1 MITFSTID
9 MLIFGGYI
17 AIIIFMGIWVSREKK
32 GHVKDSADYFLA
44 SKSLPWWAIGASL
57 IASNISAEQFVGM
70 QGSGFA
76 MGLAIS
82 TYEWMAAA
90 TLIVVGIFFLPVF
103 LEKQIYTMPQFLE
116 KRFDARVRTSLA
128 VFWLLLYIFVNLS
141 SVLYLG
147 ALNLETILGIPFSA
161 GMIGLAV
168 FALLYSLYGG
178 LKAVAWTDVIQVVFL
193 VIGGLMTTY
202 LAVELVGSGN
212 FWSGLG
218 DLRKEAVNH
227 FTMIFDK
234 GEYMIPDGKGG
245 FDDAY
250 TNLPGLGVL
259 LGGMWIANIGYWGF
273 NQYIT
278 QRALAAKNINE
289 ARNGL
294 LFAGFLKILM
304 PMIVVIP
311 GIAMFVLVT
320 REGGSGEFTAA
331 MTDGTTNLV
340 KSDKAYPVLLNI
352 LPAGIKGLSFA
363 ALTAAIVSSLAS
375 MINSTS
381 TIFTMDIYR
390 NYMNKTASETNL
402 VTTGRIVG
410 VIALILGMII
420 APQLSSFDQVFQFI
434 QDFSGYVTPAVV
446 AIFLMGIFWKRT
458 TANAALAVAVVAIPL
473 SWAFGNIEGLPFL
486 DRMGIV
492 FTILLFLMMGV
503 SVLDKNY
510 DASKAVQINREW
522 LRWGMIVLIICTVTV
537 PIYHGMDLIIES
549 SMIQGIV
556 TLVIVGA
563 LVLSLIRFKNFG
575 GEDIV
580 QYEKMDDKWFKMS
593 GTFVVG
599 SILLAGII
607 AALYAVFW

>member
-1 MITFSTID
+1 MISLSTLD
-9 MLIFGGYI
+9 LVIFGLYI
-17 AIIIFMGIWVSREKK
+17 LIIIFVGIYVSREKK
-32 GHVKDSADYFLA
+32 GHVKDSTDYFLA

-147 ALNLETILGIPFSA
+147 ALNLETILNIPFTT

-178 LKAVAWTDVIQVVFL
+178 LKAVAWTDVIQVIFL
-193 VIGGLMTTY
+193 VIGGLVTTI
-202 LAVELVGSGN
+202 LALELVGNGSVWDGIME
-212 FWSGLG
+212 
-218 DLRKEAVNH
+218 LRDEAPKH

-234 GEYMIPDGKGG
+234 GEAMIPDGQGG

-250 TNLPGLGVL
+250 SLLPGLSVII
-259 LGGMWIANIGYWGF
+259 GGMWIANIGYWGF

-294 LFAGFLKILM
+294 LFAAFLKILM
-304 PMIVVIP
+304 PLIVVVP

-320 REGGSGEFTAA
+320 REGGTGDFTAA
-331 MTDGTTNLV
+331 MTDSTTNLV
-340 KSDKAYPVLLNI
+340 KSDKAYPVLLDI
-352 LPAGIKGLSFA
+352 LPTGLKGLSFA

-375 MINSTS
+375 MINSTA

-390 NYMNKTASETNL
+390 NYINKTASESNL

-410 VIALILGMII
+410 VIALIMGMII
-420 APQLSSFDQVFQFI
+420 APQLTSFDQVFQFI

-446 AIFLMGIFWKRT
+446 SIFLMGIFWKRT
-458 TANAALAVAVVAIPL
+458 TSNAALTVAVVAIPL
-473 SWAFGNIEGLPFL
+473 SWAMGLIPDLPFI
-486 DRMGIV
+486 DRMGVV
-492 FTILLFLMMGV
+492 FAMLLFIMMGV
-503 SVLDKNY
+503 SIMDKHHDY
-510 DASKAVQINREW
+510 SKAVQIDRQW
-522 LRWGMIVLIICTVTV
+522 LRYGMIFLVVITITV
-537 PIYHGMDLIIES
+537 PIYHTLDLFLESTILITAITAIITIA
-549 SMIQGIV
+549 MV
-556 TLVIVGA
+556 V
-563 LVLSLIRFKNFG
+563 SLYNFRVDPSK
-575 GEDIV
+575 EVV
-580 QYEKMDDKWFKMS
+580 QEKMDEKWFKMS
-593 GTFVVG
+593 GTFVAG
-599 SILLAGII
+599 SIIIAGIL
-607 AALYAVFW
+607 AALYSIFW

>member
-1 MITFSTID
+1 MIEFSTVD
-9 MLIFGGYI
+9 LLIFGGYI

-32 GHVKDSADYFLA
+32 GHVKDSKDYFLA

-76 MGLAIS
+76 LGLGIA

-90 TLIVVGIFFLPVF
+90 TLILVGIFFLPVF

-128 VFWLLLYIFVNLS
+128 VFWLLLYTFVNLS

-147 ALNLETILGIPFSA
+147 ALNLETILNIPFTT

-168 FALLYSLYGG
+168 FAVVYSLYGG

-193 VIGGLMTTY
+193 VIGGLLTTY
-202 LAVELVGSGN
+202 LALELVGGGN
-212 FWSGLG
+212 FWTGLS
-218 DLRKEAVNH
+218 DLRKEAADH
-227 FTMIFDK
+227 FIMIFEK
-234 GEYMIPDGKGG
+234 GEVAIPDGSGG
-245 FDDAY
+245 EKDAY
-250 TNLPGLGVL
+250 LDLPGLTVL
-259 LGGMWIANIGYWGF
+259 FGGMWIANIGYWGF

-294 LFAGFLKILM
+294 LFAGFLKLLM
-304 PMIVVIP
+304 PMIVVVP
-311 GIAMFVLVT
+311 GIAMYILVT
-320 REGGSGEFTAA
+320 REGGNGEFTAA
-331 MTDGTTNLV
+331 MTDAANGVV

-352 LPAGIKGLSFA
+352 LPTGIKGLSFA

-390 NYMNKTASETNL
+390 NYINKNASESAL
-402 VTTGRIVG
+402 VRTGRIVG
-410 VIALILGMII
+410 VVALILGMLT

-446 AIFLMGIFWKRT
+446 AIFIMGIFWRRT
-458 TANAALAVAVVAIPL
+458 TANAALAVAVLAIPL
-473 SWAFGNIEGLPFL
+473 SWGMGNIEGLPFL

-492 FTILLFLMMGV
+492 FYILLMIIMVV
-503 SVLDKNY
+503 SEVDKHY
-510 DASKAVQINREW
+510 EKDKAVQIDKNW
-522 LRWGMIVLIICTVTV
+522 LRWGMIGLVIATVGV
-537 PIYHGMDLIIES
+537 PIYHGLDLFMDNDMVMGLITI
-549 SMIQGIV
+549 
-556 TLVIVGA
+556 A
-563 LVLSLIRFKNFG
+563 LVGLIVFMLIRFHKLG
-575 GEDIV
+575 GEDTV
-580 QYEKMDDKWFKMS
+580 TEKMDNKWFHLS
-593 GTFVVG
+593 GMFVFG
-599 SILLAGII
+599 SILIMGII
-607 AALYAVFW
+607 TALYWLFW

>member
-32 GHVKDSADYFLA
+32 GHKKDSADYFLA

-76 MGLAIS
+76 MGLGIA

-147 ALNLETILGIPFSA
+147 ALNLETILDIPFSV
-161 GMIGLAV
+161 GMIGLAI

-193 VIGGLMTTY
+193 VIGGLITTY
-202 LAVELVGSGN
+202 LALELVGNGS
-212 FWSGLG
+212 FWEGLG
-218 DLRKEAVNH
+218 DLRQEASNH

-234 GEYMIPDGKGG
+234 GEHMVPDGQGG

-250 TNLPGLGVL
+250 SLLPGLSVL

-278 QRALAAKNINE
+278 QRALAAKNVNE

-304 PMIVVIP
+304 PMIVVVP
-311 GIAMFVLVT
+311 GIAMYVLVS
-320 REGGSGEFTAA
+320 REGGDGSFSAA
-331 MTDGTTNLV
+331 MTDSTTQLI

-390 NYMNKTASETNL
+390 NYIKKDASETNL
-402 VTTGRIVG
+402 VATGRIVG
-410 VIALILGMII
+410 VIALIMGMII
-420 APQLSSFDQVFQFI
+420 APQLTNFDQVFQFI

-446 AIFLMGIFWKRT
+446 AIFLMGIFWERT
-458 TANAALAVAVVAIPL
+458 TANSALAVAVVAIPL
-473 SWAFGNIEGLPFL
+473 SWGFGLIEGLPFL

-492 FTILLFLMMGV
+492 FCLLLFLMMMV
-503 SVLDKNY
+503 SLIDKHY
-510 DASKAVQINREW
+510 DPEKAVHLNRPW
-522 LRWGMIVLIICTVTV
+522 LRWGIIGLIIATVSV
-537 PIYHGMDLIIES
+537 PIYHGLDLAFESVWIKGII
-549 SMIQGIV
+549 
-556 TLVIVGA
+556 TLAIVGF
-563 LVLSLIRFKNFG
+563 LVFSLIRFQRISHDPATVVNM
-575 GEDIV
+575 E
-580 QYEKMDDKWFKMS
+580 DKWFKLS

-599 SILLAGII
+599 SILLTGII

>member
-1 MITFSTID
+1 MISLSTID
-9 MLIFGGYI
+9 LVIFGLYI
-17 AIIIFMGIWVSREKK
+17 LIIIFVGIYVSREKK

-76 MGLAIS
+76 MGLAIA

-147 ALNLETILGIPFSA
+147 ALNLETILNIPFTY

-193 VIGGLMTTY
+193 VIGGLVTTI
-202 LAVELVGSGN
+202 LALELVGDGSMWEGIKE
-212 FWSGLG
+212 
-218 DLRKEAVNH
+218 LRNEAPKH

-245 FDDAY
+245 FEDAY
-250 TNLPGLGVL
+250 SKLPGLSVL
-259 LGGMWIANIGYWGF
+259 IGGMWIANIGYWGF

-304 PMIVVIP
+304 PLIVVVP

-320 REGGSGEFTAA
+320 REGGAGDFTLA
-331 MTDGTTNLV
+331 MTDDATNLV
-340 KSDKAYPVLLNI
+340 KSDKAYPVLLDI
-352 LPAGIKGLSFA
+352 LPIGLKGLSFA

-375 MINSTS
+375 MINSTA

-390 NYMNKTASETNL
+390 NYINKTASEANL

-410 VIALILGMII
+410 VVALIMGMVI
-420 APQLSSFDQVFQFI
+420 APQLTSFDQVFQFI

-446 AIFLMGIFWKRT
+446 TIFMMGIFWKRT
-458 TANAALAVAVVAIPL
+458 TSNAALTVAVVAIPL
-473 SWAFGNIEGLPFL
+473 SWALGLIPDLPFI
-486 DRMGIV
+486 DRMGVVFAILM
-492 FTILLFLMMGV
+492 FTIMGV
-503 SVLDKNY
+503 SMLDKHHDY
-510 DASKAVQINREW
+510 SKAVQINRDW
-522 LRWGMIVLIICTVTV
+522 LRYGMIALVVVTITV
-537 PIYHGMDLIIES
+537 PIYHFLDLFMDNTVIMVIITAAITITMVVSLYNFKVDPTKE
-549 SMIQGIV
+549 IQ
-556 TLVIVGA
+556 
-563 LVLSLIRFKNFG
+563 
-575 GEDIV
+575 
-580 QYEKMDDKWFKMS
+580 QEKMDDKWFKMS
-593 GTFVVG
+593 GTFVAG
-599 SILLAGII
+599 SIIIAGIL
-607 AALYAVFW
+607 ACLYAIFW

>member
-1 MITFSTID
+1 MISLSTTD
-9 MLIFGGYI
+9 LVIFGLYI
-17 AIIIFMGIWVSREKK
+17 LIIIFVGIFVSREKK
-32 GHVKDSADYFLA
+32 GHKKDSTDYFLA

-90 TLIVVGIFFLPVF
+90 TLIVVAIFFLPVF

-116 KRFDARVRTSLA
+116 KRYDARVRTSLA

-147 ALNLETILGIPFSA
+147 ALNLETILNIPFTTA
-161 GMIGLAV
+161 MLGLAA

-193 VIGGLMTTY
+193 VIGGLVTTI
-202 LAVELVGSGN
+202 LALELVGE
-212 FWSGLG
+212 G
-218 DLRKEAVNH
+218 DVWAGIGELRKEAPNH
-227 FTMIFDK
+227 FSMIFEQ
-234 GEYMIPDGKGG
+234 GEFFIPDGTGG
-245 FDDAY
+245 ERDAY
-250 TNLPGLGVL
+250 GLLPGLSVL
-259 LGGMWIANIGYWGF
+259 IGGMWIANIGYWGF

-278 QRALAAKNINE
+278 QRALAAKNVNE

-304 PMIVVIP
+304 PMIVVVP
-311 GIAMFVLVT
+311 GIAMFILVS
-320 REGGSGEFTAA
+320 REGGAGEFTAA
-331 MTDGTTNLV
+331 MTDADTSLV

-352 LPAGIKGLSFA
+352 LPTGLKGLSFA

-375 MINSTS
+375 MINSTA

-390 NYMNKTASETNL
+390 NYINKNPSETTL
-402 VTTGRIVG
+402 VRTGRIVG

-446 AIFLMGIFWKRT
+446 TIFVMGIFWKRT
-458 TANAALAVAVVAIPL
+458 TANAALVVAVVAIPL
-473 SWAFGNIEGLPFL
+473 SWAMGLIEGLPFI
-486 DRMGIV
+486 DRMGVV
-492 FTILLFLMMGV
+492 FCMLLFIMMAV
-503 SVLDKNY
+503 SKMDKHY
-510 DASKAVQINREW
+510 HPEKAVHISREW
-522 LRWGMIVLIICTVTV
+522 LRYGMIGLVVCTITV
-537 PIYHGMDLIIES
+537 PLYHLGDLFIGSTLIKVGISGGITLLMVWALLNFREDTEVEGEVEHMDE
-549 SMIQGIV
+549 
-556 TLVIVGA
+556 
-563 LVLSLIRFKNFG
+563 
-575 GEDIV
+575 
-580 QYEKMDDKWFKMS
+580 KWFRLS
-593 GTFVVG
+593 GTFVIG
-599 SILLAGII
+599 SILIAGILV
-607 AALYAVFW
+607 ALYAIFW